1 MRDCNHIKETYI
13 KVKDAILADYPLDMI
28 EKAVTDMLTIFE
40 EEDGDYVTS
49 FDELQLA
56 LDIQET
62 GILLSVLKGR
72 IDVTMVNA
80 MDYGAQMDKF
90 RQLAFLSEDQ
100 NEKIQKRIFYFLKRI
115 RDLYCL
121 KFIRKTHNRTPDC
134 KCMLCQKAE
143 AIVTNSHIVP
153 RFIIQRFFNLDG
165 SNTRDIE
172 AVDSWSLQD
181 GENYRNFGT
190 DASADIF
197 EKVLGFK
204 VTQSEIEEYTKSRTL
219 ARDYVFCSH
228 CEKRF
233 GVIETLYSEI
243 ARNPGRAYNHAIPYL
258 FWMSVIW
265 RMSAVG
271 MGIKLSVQHEE
282 KLRKILNNSLAETKT
297 GIITDYR
304 KLGHFAYIIAVANDT
319 RDETL
324 GVFGHHQYMLPYV
337 FMIGNMVF
345 NFYPTINKA
354 FSNFRRKGHDLSLI
368 NDGISP
374 EVIQNLSFID
384 FWLAK
389 RTIFDTNYRFHAQWE
404 QPYSIIDYSASLTK
418 EAREALVGEDTI
430 SFDTLPP
437 QMPGY
442 WKMNVPRSMM
452 KIRKFIET
460 HPDGAS
466 SEELEKAT
474 GYSSEEIAVMLSYV
488 EENIK
493 PQRAD

>member
-1 MRDCNHIKETYI
+1 MRDINRIKETYI
-13 KVKDAILADYPLDMI
+13 KVRNAILADYPLDMI
-28 EKAVTDMLTIFE
+28 ESAATDMLTTFE
-40 EEDGDYVTS
+40 EEGGDYVTS
-49 FDELQLA
+49 FDELQLV
-56 LDIQET
+56 LDIQEA
-62 GILLSVLKGR
+62 GILLSVLKGEMN
-72 IDVTMVNA
+72 VVMVNS
-80 MDYGAQMDKF
+80 MNYGNQIDKF

-115 RDLYCL
+115 RDLYRL
-121 KFIRKTHNRTPDC
+121 KFVRKTPNRTSKC
-134 KCMLCQKAE
+134 KCMLCRKAE

-172 AVDSWSLQD
+172 AVDCWSLQD
-181 GENYRNFGT
+181 GESYRNFGT

-197 EKVLGFK
+197 EKVLGFE
-204 VTQSEIEEYTKSRTL
+204 VIQSEIDEYTKNRTL
-219 ARDYVFCSH
+219 ARDYVFCPH
-228 CEKRF
+228 CEKSL

-243 ARNPGRAYNHAIPYL
+243 SRNPGKKYNHAIPYL

-271 MGIKLSVQHEE
+271 IGIKLAVQHEE

-297 GIITDYR
+297 GVITDYR

-324 GVFGHHQYMLPYV
+324 GIFGHHQYMLPYV
-337 FMIGNMVF
+337 FMIGNMVL

-354 FSNFRRKGHDLSLI
+354 ISNFKHKGRDMSLI

-374 EVIQNLSFID
+374 EVIQNLNFID

-389 RTIFDTNYRFHAQWE
+389 RTIFDTNYRFHAQWN

-418 EAREALVGEDTI
+418 EAKGALADENAI
-430 SFDTLPP
+430 LLDTLPP
-437 QMPGY
+437 QIPGC
-442 WKMNVPRSMM
+442 WKMSVPRSIM
-452 KIRKFIET
+452 KISNFINA

-466 SEELEKAT
+466 SEEIEKAT
-474 GYSSEEIAVMLSYV
+474 GYTSEEIAVMLSYV